1 MKLYHEIAKLCEWKK
16 TVTNEYLVHVD
27 TRLENVED
35 ILPSGSGFDNGC
47 KIVEEKSS
55 GEKLVI
61 NSSYHHLD
69 KNGYYAGWSNFTVI
83 VKPCLFREFK
93 VKIIGHDVVR
103 KYYNR
108 EFVEYVSQVFLYCLR
123 KDITVDLDENMKQSV
138 TYTVHN

>member
-1 MKLYHEIAKLCEWKK
+1 MKLYYEIAKLCEWKK

-69 KNGYYAGWSNFTVI
+69 ENGYYAGWSDFTVI
-83 VKPCLFREFK
+83 VKPCLFRKLK
-93 VKIIGHDVVR
+93 VKVIGHDVVR
-103 KYYNR
+103 KYYN
-108 EFVEYVSQVFLYCLR
+108 
-123 KDITVDLDENMKQSV
+123 
-138 TYTVHN
+138 